1 MSFLN
6 QLKSQAQAQ
15 ANASQI
21 EQVHNA
27 EELAANTQ
35 ATEMACKTV
44 WHYLNELCKHLN
56 VLAPAA
62 PEFALDKSAVWP
74 PMKLVDFR
82 LDARKKMLRD
92 HEVVDT
98 ISVGWHILP
107 FQGEPRLATVD
118 VDFVPEFERVMKN
131 LSAGGV
137 KFERKDVVQTD
148 KKPKRLIR
156 FEYMT
161 QARGFVTV
169 TADHDNAQLSFR
181 LANTMGF
188 GIQKVVWPA
197 ERMQSDFLDELAKL
211 IVAQPSRFVT
221 EPL

>member
-6 QLKSQAQAQ
+6 QLKSQAHALQTQ
-15 ANASQI
+15 
-21 EQVHNA
+21 QVRNA

-35 ATEMACKTV
+35 ATELACKTV

-62 PEFALDKSAVWP
+62 PEFALDKNAVWP

-92 HEVVDT
+92 REVFDT

-107 FQGEPRLATVD
+107 LQGQPSMATVD
-118 VDFVPEFERVMKN
+118 VDFVPELERVMKN
-131 LSAGGV
+131 LSDGGV
-137 KFERKDVVQTD
+137 KFERKDVVQPD

-156 FEYMT
+156 FEYIT
-161 QARGFVTV
+161 QSRGFVTV
-169 TADHDNAQLSFR
+169 TTDHDNAKLNFR
-181 LANTMGF
+181 LANTAGF
-188 GIQKVVWPA
+188 GIKTVTWPA
-197 ERMQSDFLDELAKL
+197 ERMQSEFLDELAKL
-211 IVAQPSRFVT
+211 IVAQPSHFVA

>member
-15 ANASQI
+15 ADALQTQ
-21 EQVHNA
+21 QVHNA
-27 EELAANTQ
+27 EELVANTQ

-62 PEFALDKSAVWP
+62 PEFALDKNAVWP
-74 PMKLVDFR
+74 LMKLVDFR

-92 HEVVDT
+92 QEVFDT

-107 FQGEPRLATVD
+107 LQGEPGLATVD

-137 KFERKDVVQTD
+137 KFERKDVVQPD

-156 FEYMT
+156 FEYVT
-161 QARGFVTV
+161 QARGFVTI
-169 TADHDNAQLSFR
+169 TADHDNAQLNFR
-181 LANTMGF
+181 LANTTGF
-188 GIQKVVWPA
+188 GIQNVVWPA

>member
-6 QLKSQAQAQ
+6 QLKSQAHALQTQ
-15 ANASQI
+15 
-21 EQVHNA
+21 QVHNA
-27 EELAANTQ
+27 EQLAANAL
-35 ATEMACKTV
+35 ATELACKTV

-56 VLAPAA
+56 ILAPAA
-62 PEFALDKSAVWP
+62 PEFALEKNAVWP

-82 LDARKKMLRD
+82 IDARRKMLRD
-92 HEVVDT
+92 QEVIDT
-98 ISVGWHILP
+98 ISVGWDILP
-107 FQGEPRLATVD
+107 LHGAPQLATVD
-118 VDFVPEFERVMKN
+118 VDFVPEFERVTKN
-131 LSAGGV
+131 LTSGGV
-137 KFERKDVVQTD
+137 KFERKDIVQTD

-169 TADHDNAQLSFR
+169 TADHDNARLNFR
-181 LANTMGF
+181 LANTSGF
-188 GIQKVVWPA
+188 GVKFVVWPA

-211 IVAQPSRFVT
+211 IVAQPSRFLP

>member
-1 MSFLN
+1 
-6 QLKSQAQAQ
+6 
-15 ANASQI
+15 
-21 EQVHNA
+21 
-27 EELAANTQ
+27 
-35 ATEMACKTV
+35 
-44 WHYLNELCKHLN
+44 
-56 VLAPAA
+56 
-62 PEFALDKSAVWP
+62 
-74 PMKLVDFR
+74 MKLVDFR

-92 HEVVDT
+92 QEVVDT

-107 FQGEPRLATVD
+107 LQGEPGLATVD
-118 VDFVPEFERVMKN
+118 VDFVPEFERVMRN

-197 ERMQSDFLDELAKL
+197 ERMQSEFLDELAKL

>member
-6 QLKSQAQAQ
+6 QLKSQA
-15 ANASQI
+15 NALQT
-21 EQVHNA
+21 QKGHNA
-27 EELAANTQ
+27 EELRANTQ
-35 ATEMACKTV
+35 ATELACKTV

-62 PEFALDKSAVWP
+62 PEFALDKNAVWP

-92 HEVVDT
+92 QEVVDT

-107 FQGEPRLATVD
+107 LQGQPSLATVD
-118 VDFVPEFERVMKN
+118 VDFVPELERVMKN

-137 KFERKDVVQTD
+137 KFERKDVVQPD

-161 QARGFVTV
+161 QARGFVSV
-169 TADHDNAQLSFR
+169 TANHDNAELNFR
-181 LANTMGF
+181 LANTKGF
-188 GIQKVVWPA
+188 GVQNVVWPA
-197 ERMQSDFLDELAKL
+197 QRMQSEFLDELAKL
-211 IVAQPSRFVT
+211 IVAQPSRFVVD
-221 EPL
+221 LV

>member
-6 QLKSQAQAQ
+6 QLKSQADALQTLR
-15 ANASQI
+15 
-21 EQVHNA
+21 VHNT
-27 EELAANTQ
+27 EQLAANTH

-44 WHYLNELCKHLN
+44 WHYLNALCKHLN

-62 PEFALDKSAVWP
+62 PEFALNKHAVWP
-74 PMKLVDFR
+74 PMKLADFQ

-92 HEVVDT
+92 QEVVDT

-107 FQGEPRLATVD
+107 LQGQPRLAVVD
-118 VDFVPEFERVMKN
+118 VDFVPELERVMKN

-137 KFERKDVVQTD
+137 KFERKDVVQPD

-161 QARGFVTV
+161 QSRGFVTV
-169 TADHDNAQLSFR
+169 AADHDNAQLQFR
-181 LANTMGF
+181 LANTTGF
-188 GIQKVVWPA
+188 GLQNIVWPA
-197 ERMQSDFLDELAKL
+197 ERMQTELLDELAKL
-211 IVAQPSRFVT
+211 ILAQPSRFVA
-221 EPL
+221 EAV

>member
-6 QLKSQAQAQ
+6 QLKSQA
-15 ANASQI
+15 NALQTQ
-21 EQVHNA
+21 QVHNA

-56 VLAPAA
+56 VIAPAG
-62 PEFALDKSAVWP
+62 PEFAVGKNAVWP
-74 PMKLVDFR
+74 LMKLVDFR

-92 HEVVDT
+92 REVFDT

-107 FQGEPRLATVD
+107 LHGQPSLAKVD
-118 VDFVPEFERVMKN
+118 VDFVPELERVIKN

-137 KFERKDVVQTD
+137 KFEQKDVVQPD
-148 KKPKRLIR
+148 KKPKQLIR

-169 TADHDNAQLSFR
+169 TTDHDNAQLNFR
-181 LANTMGF
+181 LANTTGF
-188 GIQKVVWPA
+188 GIKNVVWPA
-197 ERMQSDFLDELAKL
+197 ERMQSEFLDELAKL
-211 IVAQPSRFVT
+211 IVAQPSRFVV
-221 EPL
+221 EAV

>member
-15 ANASQI
+15 ANASQT
-21 EQVHNA
+21 EQVYNA
-27 EELAANTQ
+27 QELAVNTQ

-56 VLAPAA
+56 IIAPAA
-62 PEFALDKSAVWP
+62 PEFALDKNAVWP

-82 LDARKKMLRD
+82 LDARKKLLRD
-92 HEVVDT
+92 QEVFDT

-107 FQGEPRLATVD
+107 LQGEPGLASVD

-131 LSAGGV
+131 LSTGGV
-137 KFERKDVVQTD
+137 KFERKDVVQAG

-169 TADHDNAQLSFR
+169 TTDHDNAQLGFR

-188 GIQKVVWPA
+188 GIQNVVWPA

-211 IVAQPSRFVT
+211 IVAQPSHFVV
-221 EPL
+221 EPV